1 MRDTGGQ
8 QFAPRT
14 RGPATYLKISICC
27 STPANQHEWPKKKK
41 NFTYVHTEHVSERPN
56 GVRAY
61 IVRRLQSFI
70 DSIVVGGE
78 TINVYIWYPITIP
91 RFAVSIRRRWVA
103 DLIHRSGSIVAPANR
118 MKNGIGNEGKRFP
131 LPLPWNGGTGK
142 IALKRIYTLKN
153 FKSIGRLGLFTQ
165 NEYGTH
171 CANNSIEK

>member
-1 MRDTGGQ
+1 MPCLFPLPTLLPRTITHVPVYGHDDPYRLCPRFFYTFLSFSRQRRRCFLTCLTRDTGGQ

-78 TINVYIWYPITIP
+78 TINVYI
-91 RFAVSIRRRWVA
+91 
-103 DLIHRSGSIVAPANR
+103 
-118 MKNGIGNEGKRFP
+118 
-131 LPLPWNGGTGK
+131 
-142 IALKRIYTLKN
+142 
-153 FKSIGRLGLFTQ
+153 
-165 NEYGTH
+165 
-171 CANNSIEK
+171 